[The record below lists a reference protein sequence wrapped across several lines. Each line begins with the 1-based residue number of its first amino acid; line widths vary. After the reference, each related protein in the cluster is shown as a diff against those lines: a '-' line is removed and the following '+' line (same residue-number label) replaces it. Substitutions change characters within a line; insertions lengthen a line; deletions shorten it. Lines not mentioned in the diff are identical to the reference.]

1 MTRSKTDD
9 SANPSKEET
18 GLGARGK
25 PGRRKPTRA
34 GRGTLL
40 IVSFMLLASAA
51 LRLTETWG
59 AATALEGEA
68 EEIAEEERSE
78 RAAPNFDEILASL
91 AAREARIAERE
102 ALIDTRAQALSLA
115 EQRVDEK
122 LGRLEA
128 AEEELR
134 ATIALSESAA
144 ETDLAQLTSVYENM
158 GAEEAAALFGQM
170 TPDFAAGF
178 LGRMRPDLAA
188 AILAGLDPI
197 NAYEISVILA
207 GRNARAPTE

>member
-1 MTRSKTDD
+1 MKRGRTRD
-9 SANPSKEET
+9 SANPSIEET
-18 GLGARGK
+18 GRGARGK
-25 PGRRKPTRA
+25 PGRRRPVRT
-34 GRGTLL
+34 GRGTLM
-40 IVSFMLLASAA
+40 IVSFMLIASAA

-59 AATALEGEA
+59 VATALEGEA
-68 EEIAEEERSE
+68 EAIAEEDSTE
-78 RAAPNFDEILASL
+78 RAAPDFDAILASF

-102 ALIDTRAQALSLA
+102 AQIDTRAQALALA
-115 EQRVDEK
+115 ERRVEEQ
-122 LGRLEA
+122 LARLKA